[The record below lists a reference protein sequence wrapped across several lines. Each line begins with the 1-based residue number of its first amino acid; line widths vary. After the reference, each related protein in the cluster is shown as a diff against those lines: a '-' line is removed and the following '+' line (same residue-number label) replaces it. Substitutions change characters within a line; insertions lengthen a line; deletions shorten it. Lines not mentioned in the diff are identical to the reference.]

1 MKVWTFTILG
11 GEPFGLA
18 LPGNPPLRHDGTRTI
33 QSLYATQEVA
43 DGLRAKAG
51 GYGCTVKVTCQ
62 EESQE
67 AAEERAAIL
76 ALQQDD
82 AVFPSS
88 KCPSCFWLALNSLDQ
103 CGVSAWAKE
112 TVDAA
117 IQAHDQAI
125 NDLLDC
131 PIRSPEG

>member
-11 GEPFGLA
+11 GDPFGIA
-18 LPGNPPLRHDGTRTI
+18 IPGNPPLRHDGTRTI
-33 QSLYATQEVA
+33 QPLYATQEVA
-43 DGLRAKAG
+43 DGLQAKAE

-62 EESQE
+62 EEPRE

-82 AVFPSS
+82 AVLPSN
-88 KCPSCFWLALNSLDQ
+88 KCPSCFWLALTPPDQ
-103 CGVSAWAKE
+103 CGVSAWPKE

-131 PIRSPEG
+131 PVRNPEG